1 MQWRCQWCMI
11 LVLPARERSPHL
23 IATPARALPESDPN
37 GAKISGFVVWF
48 RDAARGAWDDAS
60 IAPT

>member
-1 MQWRCQWCMI
+1 MI